1 MARSRSR
8 GSRSVT
14 LRSPIVIV
22 PPEIVSRP
30 ASIRRSVVLPQ
41 PDGPTRTM
49 NSPLS
54 IVRLTS
60 STAVT
65 PPENTLLTPSKTIL
79 LTVRQDNASMT
90 TITAV
95 EALDIRFPP
104 SRSLDGSDAMNPDP
118 DYSAAYVIVRT
129 DRREGL
135 EGHGLTFTIGR
146 GNELCVAAAH
156 AIAPLV
162 VGLTLEE
169 IAADM
174 AGFWR
179 RVTS

>member
-14 LRSPIVIV
+14 SRSPIVIV

-30 ASIRRSVVLPQ
+30 ASMRRSVVLPQ

-65 PPENTLLTPSKTIL
+65 PPGKTFVTSSNAIRLNLRHRLRCRDQNVRALPVRSSELTGRRVGLHI
-79 LTVRQDNASMT
+79 
-90 TITAV
+90 
-95 EALDIRFPP
+95 EALWGRITLAHVDDH
-104 SRSLDGSDAMNPDP
+104 LC
-118 DYSAAYVIVRT
+118 
-129 DRREGL
+129 
-135 EGHGLTFTIGR
+135 GR
-146 GNELCVAAAH
+146 GRRPLPDVAL
-156 AIAPLV
+156 P
-162 VGLTLEE
+162 
-169 IAADM
+169 
-174 AGFWR
+174 R
-179 RVTS
+179 RLGRDEPRARLLGRL